1 MAEIEYL
8 AGKVVKRSL
17 PVISGRPGPD
27 APVLK
32 RLLLAQGELAQV
44 HDADEEIRY
53 MAVIE
58 ARAGCVRGNHY
69 HKIKQ
74 ERIYVLRG
82 ELRVVVEEVATR
94 ARASV
99 PLERGD
105 LLLIPTGVAHAL
117 QTVQP
122 GEAIEF
128 GQVRF
133 DAADIYPYP
142 LV

>member
-1 MAEIEYL
+1 M
-8 AGKVVKRSL
+8 KWSL
-17 PVISGRPGPD
+17 PLISGRPGPD

-32 RLLLAQGELAQV
+32 RLMLAQGELAQI
-44 HDADEEIRY
+44 HDADEGVHY

-69 HKIKQ
+69 HKVKR

-82 ELRVVVEEVATR
+82 ELLVVVEDVQTKE
-94 ARASV
+94 RASV
-99 PLERGD
+99 PVQTGD
-105 LLLIPTGVAHAL
+105 LVLIPTGIAHAL
-117 QTVQP
+117 QTVQA

-128 GQVRF
+128 GQARF